1 VIPDTPDLGEQALS
15 KAAEVGLSTQLDEVE
30 NIDVQIRTDPG
41 KLMQGELETVDIEG
55 KGLVMKKDLRTE
67 EMEVKTNNIAINP
80 LSAAVGKIELTHAT
94 DADARVVLTEAD
106 IERAFNSEYIHRQLQ
121 NLTVNV
127 EGQPVTINTQ
137 QVQFGLPGEGK
148 ITFKAKI
155 LVKETGKTKEIAF
168 STQPRISAGG
178 ERIRLEDVQYIEGQ
192 ELSTELTQALLKRA
206 SELLDFQTFELQGMT
221 LRLKNLDVQ
230 KGQMTLYANTHIEQ
244 FPNS

>member
-1 VIPDTPDLGEQALS
+1 MIPDTPDLGEQALS

-55 KGLVMKKDLRTE
+55 KGLVM
-67 EMEVKTNNIAINP
+67 VKTNNIAINP

-137 QVQFGLPGEGK
+137 QVGLPGEGK

-178 ERIRLEDVQYIEGQ
+178 ERVRLEDVQYIEGQ
-192 ELSTELTQALLKRA
+192 ELSTEVTQALLQRA

-230 KGQMTLYANTHIEQ
+230 KRQIILYANTHIEQ